1 MAVQSVVDSI
11 AASLML
17 NEAGLQ
23 HCVVAAWDKYS
34 LTATRGPG
42 DNLML
47 IPAPGQTA
55 GLGLLS
61 AQDVELIEDSKIIK
75 MILKQKT

>member
-1 MAVQSVVDSI
+1 MHAKFQVLMTEVEVV

-23 HCVVAAWDKYS
+23 HCVVASSQD
-34 LTATRGPG
+34 PG

-55 GLGLLS
+55 GGSSQLKLLN
-61 AQDVELIEDSKIIK
+61 
-75 MILKQKT
+75 